1 MKKSRNLRTGLLS
14 ILVCLGLLAATVI
27 PAYATLLVMPVW
39 IIFKD
44 RERTA
49 NITLVNT
56 TNEESLYRVEW
67 RFQKQNETGSY
78 DILEGPIDP
87 AHDPSKMVL
96 FSPRQVTLPPRGKQ
110 RIRLSLRRPADLPDG
125 EYRAHLVMTKIDTPK
140 IESEKPEEKG
150 KIRLIIGMNVG
161 YSLPVIIRQGTYN
174 ATAAI
179 SEPRF
184 ISGSA
189 DGKKQP
195 KMEML
200 ITRSGLHST
209 MGGIKIYWAPPGQE
223 EKVIGELNNI
233 NIYAESTRRKI
244 EIPLNEKQIVGGKI
258 RVVYEG
264 QGPDK
269 GATFDEKVISV
280 GG

>member
-269 GATFDEKVISV
+269 GATFDEKTISV